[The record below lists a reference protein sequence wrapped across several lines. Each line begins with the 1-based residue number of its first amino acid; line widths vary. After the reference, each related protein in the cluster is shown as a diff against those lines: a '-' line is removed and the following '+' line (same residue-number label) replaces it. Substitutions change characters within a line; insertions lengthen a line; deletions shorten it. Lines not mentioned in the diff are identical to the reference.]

1 MKKRFL
7 LVLAIA
13 VSFLILVIGHS
24 AIAQRATPAIT
35 ALAVQAVAAQGAAFP
50 GNTQSTNLF

>member
-13 VSFLILVIGHS
+13 LSFLILMIGHS
-24 AIAQRATPAIT
+24 AIAQRATLAT
-35 ALAVQAVAAQGAAFP
+35 TTLAVQAVAAQGAVFF
-50 GNTQSTNLF
+50 GRW